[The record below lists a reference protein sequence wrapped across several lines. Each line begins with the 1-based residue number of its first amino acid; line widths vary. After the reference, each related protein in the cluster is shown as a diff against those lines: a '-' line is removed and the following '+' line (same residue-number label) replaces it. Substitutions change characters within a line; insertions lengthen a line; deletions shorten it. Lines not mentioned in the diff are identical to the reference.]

1 MRLLII
7 CSLLFTANYPAFT
20 QESDDFLAYKLQSAV
35 IKNFAFSEMFSRAN
49 VFLEV
54 DNSVYSNGDIAR
66 GLSYPGFGYSS
77 LQPEFEIEKLPYF
90 LQDTSLDVYKLTL
103 KKGQEWEEDMKN
115 FNSLISLNKSLH
127 VTLNAYNQL
136 NWSNSLL
143 LAWDGRKVIY
153 LGGFLTNN
161 DILYLFDVDWNDPHS
176 LVPYLSTK
184 YYGLFDTV
192 CYATSIN
199 NEYIFRG
206 LRKQD
211 DGEVCLRRH
220 IVVNKQTFHT
230 RQEYLEENTYNFEQ
244 TLEYCVDMPR
254 SQDNAS
260 PAPFTR
266 FGDKRDFLFD
276 ALMKNMFTTKWRI
289 KRSKRPREDVLS
301 SSKEVISYLSEIDEI
316 LPNFDEYLKHFELVT
331 YPYCQN
337 TTIRALERHADFYP
351 LIERVGAVY
360 DQSLSKKQVGFG
372 ITDSDIEFY
381 RIMVSKPTMLFR
393 KKSSLTTVQI
403 DEWTVEGEWYRYP
416 TLLKD
421 DLDDKYTLGSS
432 NLPTMATLPVNC
444 ETYGLSNFKMEK
456 AVNCPYPFDYYLLAL
471 NKKTREVYFISGP
484 DILLS
489 ECVDLYNLAPS
500 NVAFIERDRNLQL
513 SYIQDR
519 LYQYQIPMIIESEH
533 IQSIRDDKM
542 LLRIPGVIRSK
553 PVMLSV
559 EINLFSPEDI
569 LVIVE

>member
-1 MRLLII
+1 MRLLIT
-7 CSLLFTANYPAFT
+7 CGLLFAAIYPVFT
-20 QESDDFLAYKLQSAV
+20 QGSDDFLAYKLRSAA
-35 IKNFAFSEMFSRAN
+35 IKNFAFSDMFSRAN
-49 VFLEV
+49 VFLEA

-66 GLSYPGFGYSS
+66 ALSYPGFGYSS

-211 DGEVCLRRH
+211 DGGVCLRRH

-230 RQEYLEENTYNFEQ
+230 RQEYLEENTYNFGQ
-244 TLEYCVDMPR
+244 TIEYCVDLPR
-254 SQDNAS
+254 PYDYN
-260 PAPFTR
+260 PVELTGFR
-266 FGDKRDFLFD
+266 DKRNFLFD
-276 ALMKNMFTTKWRI
+276 ALMKNMFTTEWHK
-289 KRSKRPREDVLS
+289 KRSQRPREDILS

-316 LPNFDEYLKHFELVT
+316 LPNFDEYLKHFEIVS
-331 YPYCQN
+331 YPYCPGN
-337 TTIRALERHADFYP
+337 LNFFGDGHTKAYPIPVSIPTI
-351 LIERVGAVY
+351 Y
-360 DQSLSKKQVGFG
+360 DQSHSKKQVGY
-372 ITDSDIEFY
+372 IRENQDIEFY

-432 NLPTMATLPVNC
+432 NLPTMVTLPVNC

-456 AVNCPYPFDYYLLAL
+456 EVNCPYPFDYYLLAL

-489 ECVDLYNLAPS
+489 ECVDLYNPAQF
-500 NVAFIERDRNLQL
+500 NAAFIDWDLSLQL

-519 LYQYQIPMIIESEH
+519 LYQYQIPIIVESEH

-542 LLRIPGVIRSK
+542 LLRIPGVIRGK

-559 EINLFSPEDI
+559 EINLLSPEDI